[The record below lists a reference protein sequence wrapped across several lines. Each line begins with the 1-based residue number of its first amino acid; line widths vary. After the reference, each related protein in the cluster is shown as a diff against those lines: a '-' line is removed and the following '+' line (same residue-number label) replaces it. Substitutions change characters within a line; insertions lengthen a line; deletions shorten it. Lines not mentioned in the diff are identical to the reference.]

1 MSRIAIGVSI
11 AVALVAC
18 PVAASASVVTFTD
31 DVFNRADY
39 NTMSLYASGMDVI
52 PVFQCGL
59 CGNPGSSLWV
69 AGIST
74 TEHGASSTAFINK
87 NFAYN
92 PVAAGA
98 VASISVSVDK
108 DLSTLDRLVGFGD
121 TFYPTIVQGG
131 NVYMATIRGPLLTG
145 TSTGYNTLAAS
156 NLTAVDFEEYDLL
169 RTASWRA
176 TTRISAAGRWSLA

>member
-1 MSRIAIGVSI
+1 MSRTATAVSI

-31 DVFNRADY
+31 DAFNRADY
-39 NTMSLYASGMDVI
+39 NTMPLYASGMDVT

-74 TEHGASSTAFINK
+74 AEHGSSSTAFINK
-87 NFAYN
+87 NFAYD

-108 DLSTLDRLVGFGD
+108 DLSTLDRLVGFGEHVLSD
-121 TFYPTIVQGG
+121 DRAGWQRIHGDDSGPIADRHKHGLQYLGSIESDR
-131 NVYMATIRGPLLTG
+131 RG
-145 TSTGYNTLAAS
+145 
-156 NLTAVDFEEYDLL
+156 L
-169 RTASWRA
+169 RG
-176 TTRISAAGRWSLA
+176 I